1 MAPVPAVRLGILA
14 RPPARTL
21 RYGVP
26 PTLPLRTP
34 RLVILLCACLLLVVA
49 RPARADTYFV
59 TVAGLGGEPDYE
71 QRFTELATDL
81 DRIFKAAGA
90 SSHVFTLSGRDATR
104 SNLAAV
110 LRTIA
115 DQAKPEQRSVSIY

>member
-1 MAPVPAVRLGILA
+1 MRALWAS
-14 RPPARTL
+14 
-21 RYGVP
+21 
-26 PTLPLRTP
+26 
-34 RLVILLCACLLLVVA
+34 LLLIA
-49 RPARADTYFV
+49 AGPARADTYFV

-104 SNLAAV
+104 SNLAEIGRAHV
-110 LRTIA
+110 
-115 DQAKPEQRSVSIY
+115 